1 MRLISVFLALLLLAS
16 SPHAEEDPNYL
27 FSMTFKRGPTVTR
40 YAKPEFVESLRSSRP
55 EGVNIAWRLQA
66 SSEEAKEAAGRE
78 IDQINL
84 AIAEVLTSHT
94 DSVLVLTS
102 IVLNREGLWA
112 IYTSDGVAL
121 AAALEER
128 LRGKTQ
134 LPVRV
139 RTGKDPE
146 WKALSSFLTRLREE
160 G

>member
-1 MRLISVFLALLLLAS
+1 MRLISVFFVILLLAS

-27 FSMTFKRGPTVTR
+27 YSLTFKRGPTVTR
-40 YAKPEFVESLRSSRP
+40 YAKPEFVESLRSARP

-66 SSEEAKEAAGRE
+66 NAEAPKEAAERE
-78 IDQINL
+78 IEQINL
-84 AIAEVLTSHT
+84 AIAEVLKSQT
-94 DSVLVLTS
+94 DSVLVLSS

-128 LRGKTQ
+128 LRGKTRF
-134 LPVRV
+134 PVRV
-139 RTGKDPE
+139 QTGKDPE
-146 WKALSSFLTRLREE
+146 WKALSSFLARLREE